1 MTISIQTTGKESD
14 HTTVPQHDAHK
25 DNAAPK
31 VRLSHPANLPGVAP
45 EKLEAH
51 ALSAWALLLHFYNR
65 QDNVAFLFL
74 RNEAQQEDTSTT
86 KSIASHQVSYDIH
99 EDKTLQELLDSLSN
113 VNKATSPE
121 SQQSMSAVY
130 IDQSEDTPLEEVVAE
145 HKNQMI
151 ASLHPTKMEVTA
163 RIYSHAREPSADLS
177 AVVEAYK
184 NIWKAMTD
192 MPSSKIAHLN
202 LATEYDIK
210 QFKKWHADLTP
221 RSPETI
227 HGLINRYYRSS
238 PGDIAIRS
246 TTEKLTFQQLGEMS
260 AAIAHELAAKG
271 IKPGS
276 RVAVYLEKSAWA
288 IVVII
293 GVLRAGAA
301 LIPLDASCPGD
312 RLAYI
317 AQKTEI
323 QALITQTKLTDIIS
337 ESIRQNIEI
346 ITLSSLMQLQA
357 PEGWHTETANDPWQ
371 VAYIM
376 FTSGSTGK
384 PKGVVHIHQA
394 VAGGLQDVTE
404 ALHMGS
410 DTPQL
415 QYASFSF
422 DASILEIFGPLIV
435 GGTVCV
441 PSPEEKVEDL
451 QSVMRKLEVTD
462 ATLTPAVVAQLEP
475 ASLPSLREISIG
487 GDAPSSNILRN
498 WSRHVTLNNL
508 YGTTET
514 SVWDTIKTGMKSGD
528 HPQSIGRGIRA
539 NCWVVDPDNVERLLP
554 IGAIGELLI
563 QSPYIGKGYLDEPD
577 QTSSAF
583 IETPKW
589 YAHFQDTAGFPMY
602 RTGDLAKLDAE
613 GDAIFIGRESGF
625 VKIRGMRVELTE
637 IERVIES
644 VIAPRK
650 AAVVLA
656 SVDGKEENQEI
667 MAYVETPHD
676 IIPSLADDMHAALKG
691 QLPSY
696 MIPTVFIPI
705 GSIPLTESK
714 KKDRQLDI
722 LDELKHILPQINLAP
737 HHTKKTIFVTSITG
751 FLGSQ
756 VLRCLLADPNV
767 GHIIGLVR
775 AKEISEAEQ
784 KIQYHAEIGDWWTG
798 SLDPRVEIWL
808 GDLSKKKLGLSAE
821 KWKCLTGELSET
833 RIDGIIHSGARVNWL
848 DSYESLRPTNVDS
861 TVEVLSAVA
870 MRSSPCALTYVSGGY
885 LPAADESKKDIARK
899 LEHASGYDQTK
910 MLSRLLVEQYNDNV
924 YRLEDPYLP
933 TAQTIQPGYIVG
945 TRTEGVAHTEDFLWR
960 LASSILSLGAISED
974 LTDAHIPVAGVDQIA
989 RLVVE
994 STTRRAPQSKSD
1006 VDCWDGLTLGELCA
1020 VLQRET
1026 GITVKTMLHD
1036 EWMRALSSD
1045 VSSRSD
1051 HPFLPVLQ
1059 WFEDNQWQFASNVVD
1074 GSHEPVFEREEIVEA
1089 IVRSVSYLVEI
1100 GFLPCKYKR
1109 EEPEGCGKMPIFKRS
1124 N

>member
-1 MTISIQTTGKESD
+1 MS
-14 HTTVPQHDAHK
+14 QHDGHK
-25 DNAAPK
+25 ENAAPK
-31 VRLSHPANLPGVAP
+31 VRVSHPVNLSGVAP
-45 EKLEAH
+45 ESLEAH
-51 ALSAWALLLHFYNR
+51 ALSAWALLLHFYKH
-65 QDNVAFLFL
+65 QDSVAFLLFQ
-74 RNEAQQEDTSTT
+74 NEGQQEDTSTT
-86 KSIASHQVSYDIH
+86 KSVASHQVFYDID
-99 EDKTLQELLDSLSN
+99 EDKTLQELLDSLPN
-113 VNKATSPE
+113 VNEVANPE

-130 IDQSEDTPLEEVVAE
+130 IDQNQDASLEEVVAK
-145 HKNQMI
+145 HK
-151 ASLHPTKMEVTA
+151 
-163 RIYSHAREPSADLS
+163 
-177 AVVEAYK
+177 
-184 NIWKAMTD
+184 
-192 MPSSKIAHLN
+192 
-202 LATEYDIK
+202 
-210 QFKKWHADLTP
+210 
-221 RSPETI
+221 
-227 HGLINRYYRSS
+227 
-238 PGDIAIRS
+238 
-246 TTEKLTFQQLGEMS
+246 LGERS

-276 RVAVYLEKSAWA
+276 RVGVYLEKSAWA

-301 LIPLDASCPGD
+301 LVPLDASCPGD

-323 QALITQTKLTDIIS
+323 QALITQTKLTDRIS
-337 ESIRQNIEI
+337 ESGRQNLEI
-346 ITLSSLMQLQA
+346 ITLSSLMQLQV
-357 PEGWHTETANDPWQ
+357 PENWHTETAKDPSQ

-404 ALHMGS
+404 TLHMGS
-410 DTPQL
+410 DTHQL

-422 DASILEIFGPLIV
+422 DGSILELFGPLIV

-441 PSPEEKVEDL
+441 PSTEERVEDL

-462 ATLTPAVVAQLEP
+462 ATLTPAVIAQLEP
-475 ASLPSLREISIG
+475 ASLPSLRDISIG

-498 WSRHVTLNNL
+498 WSRHVTLNDL

-514 SVWDTIKTGMKSGD
+514 SVWDTIKTSMKSGN
-528 HPQSIGRGIRA
+528 HPKDIGRGIRV

-563 QSPYIGKGYLDEPD
+563 QSPYLGKAYLDEPD

-589 YAHFQDTAGFPMY
+589 YAHFQDTAGCPMY

-644 VIAPRK
+644 VIAPRR

-667 MAYVETPHD
+667 MAYVETPQD

-705 GSIPLTESK
+705 QSIPLTESNK
-714 KKDRQLDI
+714 SDRQRLRASISRMNGTELDAYRPGAFSMTQWEKIDPRREFAVKLSNIVADILEARQNPVAECLRDHDFPVSSVGLDFVEMARLTGLMRRDWGMDIKVERLQEPGLTIGRLEELFHGNAGAADDDTTVDI
-722 LDELKHILPQINLAP
+722 LDELNHTLPQINLAP

-756 VLRCLLADPNV
+756 VLRCLLAEPNV

-784 KIQYHAEIGDWWTG
+784 KIRYHAEIGEWWTG

-808 GDLSKKKLGLSAE
+808 GDLSKRKLGLSAE

-833 RIDGIIHSGARVNWL
+833 RIDGIIHNGARVNWL

-885 LPAADESKKDIARK
+885 LPAVDESNKDISRK
-899 LEHASGYDQTK
+899 LEHSSGYDQTK

-924 YRLEDPYLP
+924 DRLENPYLP

-994 STTRRAPQSKSD
+994 STTRRTPSKRG
-1006 VDCWDGLTLGELCA
+1006 VDCWDGITLGELSA
-1020 VLQRET
+1020 ILQRET

-1045 VSSRSD
+1045 VSSRSG

-1059 WFEDNQWQFASNVVD
+1059 WFEDNQWQFANNVVD
-1074 GSHEPVFEREEIVEA
+1074 
-1089 IVRSVSYLVEI
+1089 
-1100 GFLPCKYKR
+1100 
-1109 EEPEGCGKMPIFKRS
+1109 
-1124 N
+1124 

>member
-1 MTISIQTTGKESD
+1 
-14 HTTVPQHDAHK
+14 
-25 DNAAPK
+25 
-31 VRLSHPANLPGVAP
+31 
-45 EKLEAH
+45 
-51 ALSAWALLLHFYNR
+51 
-65 QDNVAFLFL
+65 
-74 RNEAQQEDTSTT
+74 
-86 KSIASHQVSYDIH
+86 
-99 EDKTLQELLDSLSN
+99 
-113 VNKATSPE
+113 
-121 SQQSMSAVY
+121 
-130 IDQSEDTPLEEVVAE
+130 
-145 HKNQMI
+145 
-151 ASLHPTKMEVTA
+151 
-163 RIYSHAREPSADLS
+163 
-177 AVVEAYK
+177 
-184 NIWKAMTD
+184 MTD
-192 MPSSKIAHLN
+192 IPSSKIAHLN

-221 RSPETI
+221 RSPGTI
-227 HGLINRYYRSS
+227 HGLINRHYRST
-238 PGDIAIRS
+238 PENIAIRS

-260 AAIAHELAAKG
+260 AAIAHELAARG

-323 QALITQTKLTDIIS
+323 QALITQTKLTDRIS
-337 ESIRQNIEI
+337 ESVRQNIEV
-346 ITLSSLMQLQA
+346 ITLPSLMQLQA

-514 SVWDTIKTGMKSGD
+514 SVWDTIKTGMKSDD
-528 HPQSIGRGIRA
+528 HPKSIGRGIRA

-563 QSPYIGKGYLDEPD
+563 QSPYLGKGYLDEPD

-589 YAHFQDTAGFPMY
+589 YAHFQDTAGVPMY
-602 RTGDLAKLDAE
+602 RTGDLARLDAE

-656 SVDGKEENQEI
+656 SI

-696 MIPTVFIPI
+696 MISTVFIPI
-705 GSIPLTESK
+705 GLILLTESK
-714 KKDRQLDI
+714 KKDRQRLRASISRMNGTELVAHRPGASSMTQWEKIDPRREFAVKLSNIVADILEARQDPVAECLRDHDFPVSSVGLNSVETAQLTGIMRRDWGMEIKVEKLQEPGLTIGRLEELFHSNAGAADNETAVDI
-722 LDELKHILPQINLAP
+722 LDELNHILPQINLVP

-767 GHIIGLVR
+767 GHIVGLVR

-808 GDLSKKKLGLSAE
+808 GDLSKKRLGLSAE

-848 DSYESLRPTNVDS
+848 DSYESLRPANVDS

-994 STTRRAPQSKSD
+994 STTRRTPQSKRD

-1020 VLQRET
+1020 ILQRET
-1026 GITVKTMLHD
+1026 GITVKTTLHD

-1074 GSHEPVFEREEIVEA
+1074 DSHEPVFEREEIVEA
-1089 IVRSVSYLVEI
+1089 LVRSVSYLVET
-1100 GFLPCKYKR
+1100 GFLPCKDKR
-1109 EEPEGCGKMPIFKRS
+1109 KKPEGSGKMPRFKRS